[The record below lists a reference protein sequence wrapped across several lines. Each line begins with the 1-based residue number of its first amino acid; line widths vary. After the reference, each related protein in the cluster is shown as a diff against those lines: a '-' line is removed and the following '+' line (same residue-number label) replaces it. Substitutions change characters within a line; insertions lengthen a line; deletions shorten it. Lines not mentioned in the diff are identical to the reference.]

1 MKALILFLLFCLT
14 LEYDR
19 LSQYD
24 SKVIYGSGNF
34 YLSLSGFKSGDKVY
48 IEVSY
53 DSFFYETHSIYCRQS
68 NYYSDSE
75 FSYSFTLLTSGTT
88 STSNNKHTTYYTIKL
103 NGNYNYLLFK
113 FVGSSTWFT
122 IKHAKSSPTW
132 IIIVC
137 ISSCYCSDSCNYLL
151 V

>member
-48 IEVSY
+48 IEVTIL
-53 DSFFYETHSIYCRQS
+53 FFM
-68 NYYSDSE
+68 
-75 FSYSFTLLTSGTT
+75 
-88 STSNNKHTTYYTIKL
+88 KL
-103 NGNYNYLLFK
+103 IQFIVDNQIIILIVNFHIHLLF
-113 FVGSSTWFT
+113 
-122 IKHAKSSPTW
+122 
-132 IIIVC
+132 
-137 ISSCYCSDSCNYLL
+137 
-151 V
+151 

>member
-53 DSFFYETHSIYCRQS
+53 DSFFM
-68 NYYSDSE
+68 
-75 FSYSFTLLTSGTT
+75 
-88 STSNNKHTTYYTIKL
+88 KL
-103 NGNYNYLLFK
+103 IQFIVDNQIIILIVNFHIHLLF
-113 FVGSSTWFT
+113 
-122 IKHAKSSPTW
+122 
-132 IIIVC
+132 
-137 ISSCYCSDSCNYLL
+137 
-151 V
+151 